1 MRRAMWGFA
10 LVVAAGVAAGA
21 AAAPASAQ
29 MPPSIKG
36 PIDAAKRQANKTSA
50 QINNEQKIGN
60 DEGKRAGGAKASAT
74 PAAAAQGTAQKG
86 PAGSRGTKGA
96 PSKSAPINTKAA
108 PDSTPKRGS
117 VSQSGS
123 KGSVT
128 FYREVFA
135 YDAGGR
141 RDPFLSLMATGEL
154 RPMISDL
161 TLVGVIY
168 DESGRNSVAI
178 LVDASAA
185 GQSYKKKVGD
195 VMGRMK
201 IAKISENS
209 ITLNIDEFGFARQE
223 TLLIDRSPRT
233 GARRPQ

>member
-1 MRRAMWGFA
+1 MMRRTMWGFA
-10 LVVAAGVAAGA
+10 LVVAA
-21 AAAPASAQ
+21 AAPATAQ

-50 QINNEQKIGN
+50 QINNEQKVGN
-60 DEGKRAGGAKASAT
+60 DEGKNAGAKASAM
-74 PAAAAQGTAQKG
+74 PAAAANAAVQKG
-86 PAGSRGTKGA
+86 QAGTKGA
-96 PSKSAPINTKAA
+96 ATKGAPITTKAA
-108 PDSTPKRGS
+108 PDSTPRRGS

-128 FYREVFA
+128 FYRETFT
-135 YDAGGR
+135 YDAAGR

-154 RPMISDL
+154 RPMITDL

-201 IAKISENS
+201 ITKISENS

-223 TLLIDRSPRT
+223 TLLIDRGPRT

>member
-1 MRRAMWGFA
+1 MMRRMMWGLA
-10 LVVAAGVAAGA
+10 LAAA

-60 DEGKRAGGAKASAT
+60 DEGKKAAAMPAAAM
-74 PAAAAQGTAQKG
+74 PAAAAQAAAQKG
-86 PAGSRGTKGA
+86 APAAKASAGKAAQIATKGA
-96 PSKSAPINTKAA
+96 PDSASKK
-108 PDSTPKRGS
+108 GS

-128 FYREVFA
+128 FYREVFT
-135 YDAGGR
+135 YDGSGR
-141 RDPFLSLMATGEL
+141 RDPFVSLMATGEL
-154 RPMISDL
+154 RPMITDL

-178 LVDASAA
+178 LVDASAG
-185 GQSYKKKVGD
+185 GQSYRKKVGD
-195 VMGRMK
+195 ALGRMK

-209 ITLNIDEFGFARQE
+209 ITLNVDEFGFARQE